1 MNDDFLVSLG
11 LELCQEFQEWSDSL
25 IDNWL
30 NSIELLE
37 KDLQPLARLHLA
49 VEDLSEITDL
59 FRDWEAWLTADF
71 VPSLRSKN
79 GEMSSL
85 ERDSFPF
92 DLGGNTSSLMSFSRQ
107 SLASTSDYTQ
117 PNPRVR
123 KKNYHPL
130 QKEQENSYNIRQNK
144 QISFDDNHQAN
155 NIYPQNNATKSQR
168 ELTNLVRDISGENL
182 PLDSDNLNLD
192 LETNRWEN
200 PQQKTEIESDNP
212 SPKNWQELTD
222 LVKNIS
228 EENLPLDSD
237 KLNLETTPWESSR
250 QKTEPK
256 NWQELTDLV
265 KNISGENLPLD
276 SDKLNLETTRW
287 ENSGQKTEIE
297 SNNPSPK
304 NWQELTD
311 LVRNISGEN
320 LPVDSDNLNLETTSW
335 ENSRQKT
342 EPKNWQELTDLVRD
356 ISGENLPLDSATTAD
371 IISQPAKM
379 LTIPPQLLQQS
390 REKLYYQI
398 NNINSNF
405 SNIQK
410 TELEINKQ
418 ESENQSLN
426 QHHSLQDTE
435 QQAIDLDYILETL
448 QTKINQEYR
457 RFYGG

>member
-11 LELCQEFQEWSDSL
+11 LELYQEFQQWNYSL
-25 IDNWL
+25 IDDWL

-37 KDLQPLARLHLA
+37 KDLQPIARLHLA
-49 VEDLSEITDL
+49 IEDLSEITDL

-79 GEMSSL
+79 GKMSSL
-85 ERDSFPF
+85 ERDSSPF
-92 DLGGNTSSLMSFSRQ
+92 NLGVNTSSFMSFSRQ
-107 SLASTSDYTQ
+107 SLASASDYNQ

-123 KKNYHPL
+123 TSNYPPL
-130 QKEQENSYNIRQNK
+130 QKEQENLYNIPQK
-144 QISFDDNHQAN
+144 KHISFDDNHQAN

-168 ELTNLVRDISGENL
+168 ELNYLVRDISSENL
-182 PLDSDNLNLD
+182 PLDSDNLN
-192 LETNRWEN
+192 
-200 PQQKTEIESDNP
+200 S
-212 SPKNWQELTD
+212 
-222 LVKNIS
+222 
-228 EENLPLDSD
+228 
-237 KLNLETTPWESSR
+237 ETTPW
-250 QKTEPK
+250 Q
-256 NWQELTDLV
+256 
-265 KNISGENLPLD
+265 
-276 SDKLNLETTRW
+276 
-287 ENSGQKTEIE
+287 NSGQKTEIE

-311 LVRNISGEN
+311 LVRDISGEN
-320 LPVDSDNLNLETTSW
+320 LPLDSDNLNLETTPWQNPQQKTEIELNNPSGKNWQELTDLVRDISAENLPLDSDNLNSGTTPW

-356 ISGENLPLDSATTAD
+356 ISGENLPLDSDNLNSGTTPWENSRQKTEPKNWQELTDLVRDISAENLPLDSAIAAD
-371 IISQPAKM
+371 IISQPAEM
-379 LTIPPQLLQQS
+379 LPIPPQLLQQS

-410 TELEINKQ
+410 TELEINEQ
-418 ESENQSLN
+418 QSENQSFN
-426 QHHSLQDTE
+426 QHPSLQDTE